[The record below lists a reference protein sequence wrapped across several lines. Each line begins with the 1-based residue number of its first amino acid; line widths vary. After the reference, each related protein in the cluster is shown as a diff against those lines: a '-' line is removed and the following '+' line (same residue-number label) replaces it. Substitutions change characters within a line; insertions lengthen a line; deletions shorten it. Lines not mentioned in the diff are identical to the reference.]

1 LERASPISEDPP
13 ARRRRQ
19 VLERAFI
26 YCDMEQD
33 SDGAQANRRIPSIGQ
48 RIELE
53 RTGVRIRAT
62 VFYADYLQILVKLD
76 DGRSRSLRP
85 GRDAY
90 RIIE

>member
-1 LERASPISEDPP
+1 
-13 ARRRRQ
+13 
-19 VLERAFI
+19 
-26 YCDMEQD
+26 MEQD
-33 SDGAQANRRIPSIGQ
+33 SHGAQANRRIPSKGE

-76 DGRSRSLRP
+76 DGRSRSVRP